1 MNQRPTI
8 LSFLFLIFLSFSTIH
23 SQKLLSGKVVDSKT
37 QEALVGTIVKS
48 WLNPSAVVVTDFEG
62 NFTIQSTNESD
73 EILFSYTGYETI
85 QMPVGSQ
92 SFFSIHL
99 IPGKLLDEVI
109 LIGYGSQKKSDKTG
123 AVMSVNSNE
132 LNIWWS

>member
-23 SQKLLSGKVVDSKT
+23 SQKLLSGKVMDSKT
-37 QEALVGTIVKS
+37 QEALVGTIVKLVKS
-48 WLNPSAVVVTDFEG
+48 NAVVVTDFEG

-85 QMPVGSQ
+85 QMPVVSQ
-92 SFFSIHL
+92 SFLVFI
-99 IPGKLLDEVI
+99 
-109 LIGYGSQKKSDKTG
+109 
-123 AVMSVNSNE
+123 
-132 LNIWWS
+132 